1 MTLRFRTLPSW
12 IAIVLLLFALSSS
25 VIAARPA
32 HPLAQPMP
40 PHPQLRAKIA
50 SGDVQL
56 PLYLRLPF
64 IAKVLGIDQATRP
77 TDLTGSIRALAVVV
91 DFSDKVHTVQAS
103 FFDSLIFAAP
113 VAGRG
118 SVRDYYSEVSYGQID
133 IVTVNLPSS
142 LGWIRA
148 PQTYSYYVSGN
159 YCTDAPYPNNCQ
171 KLAEDVVDAINSVV
185 DFSQYD
191 NNGDGYAEP
200 VMLIHAGRGAEYTG
214 SVNDIWSHS
223 WNLRTARNYDGKW
236 ISKYVIMPE
245 YWTTVSSTTSD
256 MTIGVFAHEMGH
268 GFWGLPDLYDRDYS
282 SYGAGDWSLMAG
294 GSWNGT
300 NGNSPAWPDA
310 WNRLQMGIATTTS
323 ITTSITGQ
331 VLTYTYSSDLLPRLQ
346 TIALNPTEYF
356 LIENRQKVSGSYD
369 EYLPGAGLL
378 IWHIDEAMN
387 TYSLQNDKECTVQPH
402 YLCSDTQH
410 YLAALEQADGAR
422 QLELKTNQGNTGDP
436 FPGSTTNRTWNMTT
450 NPESSSWY
458 GTTSLD
464 TCLGVVNISN
474 SSATMTADL
483 QTCGVPTLTAS
494 PASST
499 QINLSWTD
507 TSSVETGFK
516 IERSPNGTT
525 WTPIMTTT
533 ANVTTYA
540 NTGLT
545 CDTTYYYRIRS
556 YNRSNSAYSNVASAT
571 TSACT
576 ITNTP
581 TPTPTNTR
589 TATPTR
595 TNTRTITPSPT
606 NTRTITPSPTRTNT
620 RTTTPTSTNTQ
631 TPTPTDTQTATPTPT
646 HTWTTTPTPTHTRT
660 VTPSPTN
667 TPTPTGSHTFT
678 PTPTNTRTMTPSP
691 TNTPTPTISTT
702 PTFTRTPTAT
712 PTATPTW
719 SSWVFLPLLLK

>member
-1 MTLRFRTLPSW
+1 MRFRTLLSC
-12 IAIVLLLFALSSS
+12 ITVALLLFALTPSLT
-25 VIAARPA
+25 VDRPA
-32 HPLAQPMP
+32 SASAHAMP
-40 PHPQLRAKIA
+40 PHPQLHDKIA
-50 SGDVQL
+50 RGEIKL
-56 PLYLRLPF
+56 PGYMRSPLIGAL
-64 IAKVLGIDQATRP
+64 LGIDRP
-77 TDLTGSIRALAVVV
+77 TGPTGLTGTLRSLAVVV

-103 FFDSLIFAAP
+103 FFDTLIFAAP
-113 VAGRG
+113 VSGRG

-133 IVTVNLPSS
+133 IVTLHLPSS

-191 NNGDGYAEP
+191 NNGDGITEP
-200 VMLIHAGRGAEYTG
+200 ILIIHAGRGAEYTG

-223 WNLRTARNYDGKW
+223 WSLRTARNYDGKW

-294 GSWNGT
+294 GSWNGPS
-300 NGNSPAWPDA
+300 NLGASPAWPDA

-323 ITTSITGQ
+323 ITTSLTGQ
-331 VLTYTYSSDLLPRLQ
+331 VLTYTYSSALLPKLQ

-356 LIENRQKVSGSYD
+356 LLENRQKVTGSYD

-402 YLCSDTQH
+402 YQCSDTQH

-464 TCLGVVNISN
+464 TCLGVVNIGN

-483 QTCGVPTLTAS
+483 QTCGVPTNLTAS

-507 TSSVETGFK
+507 TSSVELGFK

-545 CDTTYYYRIRS
+545 CNTTYYYRVRS

-571 TSACT
+571 TAACSG
-576 ITNTP
+576 TNTP
-581 TPTPTNTR
+581 THTPTNTR
-589 TATPTR
+589 TSTATSTTTR
-595 TNTRTITPSPT
+595 TR
-606 NTRTITPSPTRTNT
+606 
-620 RTTTPTSTNTQ
+620 TPTSTNTR
-631 TPTPTDTQTATPTPT
+631 TY
-646 HTWTTTPTPTHTRT
+646 TPTPTHTRT
-660 VTPSPTN
+660 NTPTVTPTPTHTRTN
-667 TPTPTGSHTFT
+667 TPTFTPTPTHTRTNTPTLTPTPTGSHT
-678 PTPTNTRTMTPSP
+678 PTPSP
-691 TNTPTPTISTT
+691 TS
-702 PTFTRTPTAT
+702 TAT
-712 PTATPTW
+712 PTATPNW
-719 SSWVFLPLLLK
+719 NSWIFLPLLLK